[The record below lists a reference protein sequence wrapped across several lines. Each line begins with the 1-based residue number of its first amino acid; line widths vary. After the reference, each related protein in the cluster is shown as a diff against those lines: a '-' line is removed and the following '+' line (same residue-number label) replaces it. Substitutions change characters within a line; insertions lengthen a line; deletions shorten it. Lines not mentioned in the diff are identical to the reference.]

1 MNKRWCMSGWG
12 INKWMKKQM
21 TIIQLSH
28 EQCCDPTQYFKIYSH
43 NYNLMVVF
51 WWHWLALK
59 LSQKFSYQRNLLLN
73 CMFIWTE
80 SIDSIVFQLY
90 PYFKQVEPT
99 PVEDLIYSSYSK
111 MTNSLKS
118 RINFQMTICLH
129 AMGPNIRIAFQQE
142 EISKTEETA
151 NLPHIKQLTLVCK

>member
-1 MNKRWCMSGWG
+1 MFTISLELRTLQKLFSMNKGWRMSGWG

-21 TIIQLSH
+21 TVIQWSY

-43 NYNLMVVF
+43 SYNLMVVF

-59 LSQKFSYQRNLLLN
+59 LSQKFSYQQNLLLN

-99 PVEDLIYSSYSK
+99 PGEDLIYSPYSK
-111 MTNSLKS
+111 ITNSLKS
-118 RINFQMTICLH
+118 RINFQMIICLH
-129 AMGPNIRIAFQQE
+129 AMVPNMKIALQQE
-142 EISKTEETA
+142 EISKTE
-151 NLPHIKQLTLVCK
+151 